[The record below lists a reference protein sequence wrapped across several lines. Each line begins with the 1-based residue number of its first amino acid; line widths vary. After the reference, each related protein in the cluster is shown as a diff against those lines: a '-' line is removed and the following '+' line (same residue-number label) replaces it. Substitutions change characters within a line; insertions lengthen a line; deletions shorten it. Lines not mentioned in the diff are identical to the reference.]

1 MRFSELFLVCVG
13 SSSSQARISARL
25 SRRLLSRGCGDALQK
40 KLIPCCGAE
49 AERRGSENSR
59 SLPATRNGFPLSDTD
74 LGCYVKIYQL
84 SAITITEVSFLLTRD
99 YNFNGWAELARLHKI
114 NLLFANFY
122 DSSLGYGHS
131 WGVCCGIFSLA
142 WGKVA
147 SLTGQVSVVKLVQIT
162 AGPQKTFSKFGIIG
176 KRRPGF
182 YFLLQ

>member
-40 KLIPCCGAE
+40 KLIPCCG

-131 WGVCCGIFSLA
+131 WGVCCGVFSLA